1 MMSPSFFSER
11 TDLLEFKIRY
21 ERVYKSKGDTEAD
34 VYAARSIG
42 RAQRATLC
50 KRGVALEQR
59 LQEELRTMLSLSV
72 SRGTLKRFEVDTPYI
87 HNVEEFD
94 ITLNGQTSKQEC
106 LFVKWGVFHHRASE
120 GPRIEAYVAWDASMQ
135 KAVNGQVNSDKDYP
149 STISCSPRHES
160 LREYLALFT
169 NGYSTALFKFC
180 FSRHQGRHRA

>member
-42 RAQRATLC
+42 HAQRATLC

-87 HNVEEFD
+87 QPRSKSAS
-94 ITLNGQTSKQEC
+94 LSNG
-106 LFVKWGVFHHRASE
+106 ASFIIE

-149 STISCSPRHES
+149 KYHK
-160 LREYLALFT
+160 LFPET
-169 NGYSTALFKFC
+169 
-180 FSRHQGRHRA
+180 